1 MSWPEDSRQQRFS
14 LVSARFLLLRFRR
27 FHSINWGVNSRHAEN
42 LFRKNAIDS
51 LTAKQ
56 HGRPIAVVP
65 RPWIWLTFLCIA
77 FCAASC
83 IFCWKAEYA
92 RKETVRGW
100 LVSER
105 GVVRVTHG
113 TSATVESVMRKAGD
127 AVRQGDAIAHFSTEE
142 TLGNGK
148 ASTSGI
154 LAELHDQLA
163 QTDSREIL
171 LRNEIAA
178 QHVALDRQ
186 VGSITN
192 EIVDVREQM
201 REQLSRVT
209 RATENLDRVR
219 RIRNSGALAEVEFLR
234 QEDDVAAMRLSLGRL
249 RQEHNRL
256 NRERQELL
264 AAQAGLDFELEDGV
278 ASLATARAELR
289 QRITVQE
296 QRRLVILQAP
306 IDGTL
311 ATLDVVAG
319 ARVRSQQLIATIVPE
334 QSPLAADVY
343 VPSRAIGLIREGQV
357 VRLLYDAFPHE
368 QFGVASGNVE
378 SIAGFVSLPAD
389 VPQTFGI
396 REAAYKVRIAV
407 DADYVTDRT
416 GRHALRPGMS
426 LGAEIVLEKRS
437 LAQWLLAPFRGRF

>member
-1 MSWPEDSRQQRFS
+1 M
-14 LVSARFLLLRFRR
+14 
-27 FHSINWGVNSRHAEN
+27 
-42 LFRKNAIDS
+42 
-51 LTAKQ
+51 
-56 HGRPIAVVP
+56 
-65 RPWIWLTFLCIA
+65 TFFCIA
-77 FCAASC
+77 LCAATC
-83 IFCWKAEYA
+83 VFCWNADYA

-100 LVSER
+100 LVSEQ

-113 TSATVESVMRKAGD
+113 TSAIVESVMRKAGD
-127 AVRQGDAIAHFSTEE
+127 EVRQGDAIAHFSTEE
-142 TLGNGK
+142 MLGNGEP
-148 ASTSGI
+148 STSGI
-154 LAELHDQLA
+154 LAELHDQLE
-163 QTDSREIL
+163 QTDSRESL

-178 QHVALDRQ
+178 QHAALERQ
-186 VGSITN
+186 VRGIAK
-192 EIVDVREQM
+192 EIVDVREQI
-201 REQLSRVT
+201 REQHARVSR
-209 RATENLDRVR
+209 AAENLDRVQ

-234 QEDDVAAMRLSLGRL
+234 QEDDVAAMRLTLGRL
-249 RQEHNRL
+249 RQEHNRT
-256 NRERQELL
+256 NRERQGLL
-264 AAQAGLDFELEDGV
+264 AAQAGLDFELENGI

-296 QRRLVILQAP
+296 QRRLVVLQAP

-319 ARVRSQQLIATIVPE
+319 TRVRSQQLIATIVPL

-389 VPQTFGI
+389 VPQTFGV

-437 LAQWLLAPFRGRF
+437 LAEWLLAPFRGRF

>member
-1 MSWPEDSRQQRFS
+1 M
-14 LVSARFLLLRFRR
+14 
-27 FHSINWGVNSRHAEN
+27 
-42 LFRKNAIDS
+42 
-51 LTAKQ
+51 
-56 HGRPIAVVP
+56 
-65 RPWIWLTFLCIA
+65 TFFCIA
-77 FCAASC
+77 LCAATC
-83 IFCWKAEYA
+83 VFCWNADYA

-100 LVSER
+100 LVSEQ

-113 TSATVESVMRKAGD
+113 TSAIVESVMRKAGD
-127 AVRQGDAIAHFSTEE
+127 EVRQGDAIAHFSTEE
-142 TLGNGK
+142 MLGHGEP
-148 ASTSGI
+148 STSGI
-154 LAELHDQLA
+154 LAELHDQLE
-163 QTDSREIL
+163 QTDSRESL

-178 QHVALDRQ
+178 QHAALERQ
-186 VGSITN
+186 VRGIAK
-192 EIVDVREQM
+192 EIVDVREQI
-201 REQLSRVT
+201 REQHARVSR
-209 RATENLDRVR
+209 AAENLDRVQ

-234 QEDDVAAMRLSLGRL
+234 QEDDVAAMRLTLGRL

-256 NRERQELL
+256 NRERQGLL
-264 AAQAGLDFELEDGV
+264 AAQAGLDFELENGI

-296 QRRLVILQAP
+296 QRRLVVLQAP

-319 ARVRSQQLIATIVPE
+319 TRVRSQQLIATIVPL

-389 VPQTFGI
+389 VPQTFGV

-437 LAQWLLAPFRGRF
+437 LAEWLLAPFRGRF

>member
-1 MSWPEDSRQQRFS
+1 M
-14 LVSARFLLLRFRR
+14 
-27 FHSINWGVNSRHAEN
+27 
-42 LFRKNAIDS
+42 
-51 LTAKQ
+51 
-56 HGRPIAVVP
+56 
-65 RPWIWLTFLCIA
+65 TFFCIA
-77 FCAASC
+77 LCAATC
-83 IFCWKAEYA
+83 VFCRNADYA

-100 LVSER
+100 LVSEQ
-105 GVVRVTHG
+105 GVVRITHG
-113 TSATVESVMRKAGD
+113 TSAIVESVMRKAGD
-127 AVRQGDAIAHFSTEE
+127 EVRQGDAIAHFSTEE
-142 TLGNGK
+142 MLGNGE

-154 LAELHDQLA
+154 LAELHDQLE
-163 QTDSREIL
+163 QTDSRESL

-178 QHVALDRQ
+178 QHAALERQ
-186 VGSITN
+186 VRGIAK
-192 EIVDVREQM
+192 EIVDVGEQIREQY
-201 REQLSRVT
+201 SRVS
-209 RATENLDRVR
+209 RAAENLDRVQH
-219 RIRNSGALAEVEFLR
+219 IRNSGALAEVEFLR
-234 QEDDVAAMRLSLGRL
+234 QEDDVAAMRLTLGRL

-256 NRERQELL
+256 NRERQGLL
-264 AAQAGLDFELEDGV
+264 AAQAGLDFELENGI

-296 QRRLVILQAP
+296 QRRLVVLQAP

-319 ARVRSQQLIATIVPE
+319 TRVRSQQLIATIVPL

-368 QFGVASGNVE
+368 QFGAASGNVE

-389 VPQTFGI
+389 VPQTFGV

-437 LAQWLLAPFRGRF
+437 LAEWLLAPFRGRF

>member
-1 MSWPEDSRQQRFS
+1 
-14 LVSARFLLLRFRR
+14 
-27 FHSINWGVNSRHAEN
+27 
-42 LFRKNAIDS
+42 
-51 LTAKQ
+51 
-56 HGRPIAVVP
+56 
-65 RPWIWLTFLCIA
+65 
-77 FCAASC
+77 
-83 IFCWKAEYA
+83 
-92 RKETVRGW
+92 
-100 LVSER
+100 
-105 GVVRVTHG
+105 
-113 TSATVESVMRKAGD
+113 
-127 AVRQGDAIAHFSTEE
+127 
-142 TLGNGK
+142 
-148 ASTSGI
+148 
-154 LAELHDQLA
+154 
-163 QTDSREIL
+163 L

-407 DADYVTDRT
+407 EADYVTDRT

>member
-1 MSWPEDSRQQRFS
+1 M
-14 LVSARFLLLRFRR
+14 
-27 FHSINWGVNSRHAEN
+27 
-42 LFRKNAIDS
+42 
-51 LTAKQ
+51 
-56 HGRPIAVVP
+56 
-65 RPWIWLTFLCIA
+65 TFFCIA
-77 FCAASC
+77 LCAATC
-83 IFCWKAEYA
+83 VFCWNADYA

-100 LVSER
+100 LVSEQ

-113 TSATVESVMRKAGD
+113 TSAIVESVLRKAGD
-127 AVRQGDAIAHFSTEE
+127 EVRQGDAIAHFSTEE
-142 TLGNGK
+142 MLGNGE

-154 LAELHDQLA
+154 LAELHDQLE
-163 QTDSREIL
+163 QTDSRESL

-178 QHVALDRQ
+178 QHAALERQ
-186 VGSITN
+186 VRGLAK
-192 EIVDVREQM
+192 EIVDVGEQIREQH
-201 REQLSRVT
+201 SRVS
-209 RATENLDRVR
+209 RAAENLDRVQH
-219 RIRNSGALAEVEFLR
+219 IRNSGALAEVEFLR
-234 QEDDVAAMRLSLGRL
+234 QEDDVAAMRLTLGRL

-256 NRERQELL
+256 NRERQGLL
-264 AAQAGLDFELEDGV
+264 AAQAGLDFELENGI

-296 QRRLVILQAP
+296 QRRLVVLQAP

-319 ARVRSQQLIATIVPE
+319 TRVRSQQLIATIVPL

-389 VPQTFGI
+389 VPQTFGV

-437 LAQWLLAPFRGRF
+437 LAEWLLAPFRGRF

>member
-1 MSWPEDSRQQRFS
+1 MMF
-14 LVSARFLLLRFRR
+14 F
-27 FHSINWGVNSRHAEN
+27 
-42 LFRKNAIDS
+42 
-51 LTAKQ
+51 
-56 HGRPIAVVP
+56 
-65 RPWIWLTFLCIA
+65 CIA
-77 FCAASC
+77 LCAATC
-83 IFCWKAEYA
+83 VFCWNADYA

-100 LVSER
+100 LVSEQ

-113 TSATVESVMRKAGD
+113 TSAIVESVLRKAGD
-127 AVRQGDAIAHFSTEE
+127 EVRQGDAIAHFSTEE
-142 TLGNGK
+142 MLGNGE

-154 LAELHDQLA
+154 LAELHDQLE
-163 QTDSREIL
+163 QTDSRESL

-178 QHVALDRQ
+178 QHAALERQ
-186 VGSITN
+186 VRGIAK
-192 EIVDVREQM
+192 EIVDVGEQIREQY
-201 REQLSRVT
+201 SRVS
-209 RATENLDRVR
+209 RAAENLDRVQ

-234 QEDDVAAMRLSLGRL
+234 QEDDVAAMRLTLGRL

-256 NRERQELL
+256 NRERQGLL
-264 AAQAGLDFELEDGV
+264 AAQAGLDFELENGI

-296 QRRLVILQAP
+296 QRRLVVLQAP

-319 ARVRSQQLIATIVPE
+319 TRVRSQQLIATIVLL

-389 VPQTFGI
+389 VPQTFGV

-437 LAQWLLAPFRGRF
+437 LAEWLLAPFRGRF

>member
-1 MSWPEDSRQQRFS
+1 M
-14 LVSARFLLLRFRR
+14 
-27 FHSINWGVNSRHAEN
+27 
-42 LFRKNAIDS
+42 
-51 LTAKQ
+51 
-56 HGRPIAVVP
+56 
-65 RPWIWLTFLCIA
+65 TFFCVAL
-77 FCAASC
+77 CAATC
-83 IFCWKAEYA
+83 VFCWNADYA

-100 LVSER
+100 LVSEQ

-113 TSATVESVMRKAGD
+113 TSAIVESVLRKAGD
-127 AVRQGDAIAHFSTEE
+127 EVRQGDAIAHFSTEE
-142 TLGNGK
+142 MLGNGE

-154 LAELHDQLA
+154 LAELHDQLE
-163 QTDSREIL
+163 QTDSRESL

-178 QHVALDRQ
+178 QHAALERQ
-186 VGSITN
+186 VRGIAK
-192 EIVDVREQM
+192 EIVDVGEQIREQH
-201 REQLSRVT
+201 SRVS
-209 RATENLDRVR
+209 RAAENLDRVQH
-219 RIRNSGALAEVEFLR
+219 IRNSGALAEVEFLR
-234 QEDDVAAMRLSLGRL
+234 QEDDVAAMRLTLGRL

-256 NRERQELL
+256 NREQQGLL
-264 AAQAGLDFELEDGV
+264 AAQAGLDFELENGI

-296 QRRLVILQAP
+296 QRRLVVLQAP

-319 ARVRSQQLIATIVPE
+319 TRVRSQQLIATIVPL

-389 VPQTFGI
+389 VPQTFGV

-416 GRHALRPGMS
+416 GRYALRPGMS

-437 LAQWLLAPFRGRF
+437 LAEWLLAPFRGRF

>member
-1 MSWPEDSRQQRFS
+1 MSWPEHSRQQRLS

-65 RPWIWLTFLCIA
+65 RPWTWLTFLCIA

-142 TLGNGK
+142 TLGNGE

-154 LAELHDQLA
+154 LTELHDQLA
-163 QTDSREIL
+163 QTDSRETL

-186 VGSITN
+186 VGSITK

-296 QRRLVILQAP
+296 QRRLVVLQAP

-334 QSPLAADVY
+334 QSPLVADVY

-407 DADYVTDRT
+407 NADYVTDRT

>member
-1 MSWPEDSRQQRFS
+1 MMF
-14 LVSARFLLLRFRR
+14 F
-27 FHSINWGVNSRHAEN
+27 
-42 LFRKNAIDS
+42 
-51 LTAKQ
+51 
-56 HGRPIAVVP
+56 
-65 RPWIWLTFLCIA
+65 CIA
-77 FCAASC
+77 LCAATC
-83 IFCWKAEYA
+83 VFCWNADYA

-100 LVSER
+100 LVSEQ

-113 TSATVESVMRKAGD
+113 TSAIVESVLRKAGD
-127 AVRQGDAIAHFSTEE
+127 EVRQGDAIAHFSTQEM
-142 TLGNGK
+142 LGNGE

-154 LAELHDQLA
+154 LAELHDQLE
-163 QTDSREIL
+163 QTDSRESL

-178 QHVALDRQ
+178 QHAALERQ
-186 VGSITN
+186 VRGIAK
-192 EIVDVREQM
+192 EIVDVGEQIREQY
-201 REQLSRVT
+201 SRVS
-209 RATENLDRVR
+209 RAAENLDRVQ

-234 QEDDVAAMRLSLGRL
+234 QEDDVAAMRLTLGRL

-256 NRERQELL
+256 NRERQGFL
-264 AAQAGLDFELEDGV
+264 AAQAGLDFELENGI

-296 QRRLVILQAP
+296 QRRLVVLQAP

-319 ARVRSQQLIATIVPE
+319 TRVRSQQLIATIVPL

-389 VPQTFGI
+389 VPQTFGV

-437 LAQWLLAPFRGRF
+437 LAEWLLAPFRGRF

>member
-1 MSWPEDSRQQRFS
+1 MMF
-14 LVSARFLLLRFRR
+14 F
-27 FHSINWGVNSRHAEN
+27 
-42 LFRKNAIDS
+42 
-51 LTAKQ
+51 
-56 HGRPIAVVP
+56 
-65 RPWIWLTFLCIA
+65 CIA
-77 FCAASC
+77 LCAATC
-83 IFCWKAEYA
+83 VFCWNADYA

-100 LVSER
+100 LVSEQ

-113 TSATVESVMRKAGD
+113 TSAIVESVLRKAGD
-127 AVRQGDAIAHFSTEE
+127 EVRQGDAIAHFSTEE
-142 TLGNGK
+142 MLGNGE

-154 LAELHDQLA
+154 LAELHDQLE
-163 QTDSREIL
+163 QTDSRESL

-178 QHVALDRQ
+178 QHAALERQ
-186 VGSITN
+186 VRGIAK
-192 EIVDVREQM
+192 EIVDVGEQIREQY
-201 REQLSRVT
+201 SRVS
-209 RATENLDRVR
+209 RAAENLDRVQ

-234 QEDDVAAMRLSLGRL
+234 QEDDVAAMRLTLGRL

-256 NRERQELL
+256 NRERQGLL
-264 AAQAGLDFELEDGV
+264 AAQAGLDFELENGI

-296 QRRLVILQAP
+296 QRRLVVLQAP

-319 ARVRSQQLIATIVPE
+319 TRVRSQQLIATIVPL

-389 VPQTFGI
+389 VPQTFGV

-437 LAQWLLAPFRGRF
+437 LAEWLLAPFRGRF

>member
-1 MSWPEDSRQQRFS
+1 M
-14 LVSARFLLLRFRR
+14 
-27 FHSINWGVNSRHAEN
+27 
-42 LFRKNAIDS
+42 
-51 LTAKQ
+51 
-56 HGRPIAVVP
+56 
-65 RPWIWLTFLCIA
+65 TFFCIA
-77 FCAASC
+77 LCAATC
-83 IFCWKAEYA
+83 VFCWNADYA

-100 LVSER
+100 LVSEQ

-113 TSATVESVMRKAGD
+113 TSAIVESVMRKAGD
-127 AVRQGDAIAHFSTEE
+127 EVRQGDAIAHFSTEE
-142 TLGNGK
+142 MLGNGE

-154 LAELHDQLA
+154 LAELHDQLE
-163 QTDSREIL
+163 QTDSRESL

-178 QHVALDRQ
+178 QHAALERQ
-186 VGSITN
+186 VRGIAK
-192 EIVDVREQM
+192 EIVDVREQI
-201 REQLSRVT
+201 REQHSRVL
-209 RATENLDRVR
+209 RAAENLNRVQ
-219 RIRNSGALAEVEFLR
+219 RIRDSGALAEVEFLR
-234 QEDDVAAMRLSLGRL
+234 QEDDVAAMRMTLGRL

-256 NRERQELL
+256 NRERQGLL
-264 AAQAGLDFELEDGV
+264 AAQAGLDFALENGI

-296 QRRLVILQAP
+296 QRRLVVLQAP

-319 ARVRSQQLIATIVPE
+319 TRVRSQQLIATIVPL

-389 VPQTFGI
+389 VPQTFGV

-437 LAQWLLAPFRGRF
+437 LAEWLLAPFRGRF

>member
-1 MSWPEDSRQQRFS
+1 M
-14 LVSARFLLLRFRR
+14 
-27 FHSINWGVNSRHAEN
+27 
-42 LFRKNAIDS
+42 
-51 LTAKQ
+51 
-56 HGRPIAVVP
+56 
-65 RPWIWLTFLCIA
+65 TFFCIA
-77 FCAASC
+77 LCAATC
-83 IFCWKAEYA
+83 VFCWNADYA

-100 LVSER
+100 LVSEQ

-113 TSATVESVMRKAGD
+113 TSAIVESVLRKAGD
-127 AVRQGDAIAHFSTEE
+127 EVRQGDAIAHFSTEE
-142 TLGNGK
+142 MLGNGE

-154 LAELHDQLA
+154 LAELHDQLE
-163 QTDSREIL
+163 QTDSRESL

-178 QHVALDRQ
+178 QHAALERQ
-186 VGSITN
+186 VRGIAK
-192 EIVDVREQM
+192 EIVDVREQI
-201 REQLSRVT
+201 REQHSRVL
-209 RATENLDRVR
+209 RAAENLNRVQ
-219 RIRNSGALAEVEFLR
+219 RIRDSGALAEVEFLR
-234 QEDDVAAMRLSLGRL
+234 QEDDVAAMRMTLGRL

-256 NRERQELL
+256 NRERQGLL
-264 AAQAGLDFELEDGV
+264 AAQAGLDFALENGI

-296 QRRLVILQAP
+296 QRRLVVLQAP

-319 ARVRSQQLIATIVPE
+319 TRVRSQQLIATIVPL

-389 VPQTFGI
+389 VPQTFGV

-437 LAQWLLAPFRGRF
+437 LAEWLLAPFRGRF

>member
-1 MSWPEDSRQQRFS
+1 M
-14 LVSARFLLLRFRR
+14 
-27 FHSINWGVNSRHAEN
+27 NSRHAEN

-56 HGRPIAVVP
+56 DGRPIALMP
-65 RPWIWLTFLCIA
+65 RSWTWLTFLCVA
-77 FCAASC
+77 FCAAAC

-100 LVSER
+100 LVSEQ

-113 TSATVESVMRKAGD
+113 TSAIVEGVMRKAGD
-127 AVRQGDAIAHFSTEE
+127 EVRRGDAIAHFSTEE
-142 TLGNGK
+142 TLGNGE

-163 QTDSREIL
+163 QTRFRESL
-171 LRNEIAA
+171 LRDEIAA
-178 QHVALDRQ
+178 QHAALDRQ
-186 VGSITN
+186 VRGIAN
-192 EIVDVREQM
+192 EIVDVEEQM
-201 REQLSRVT
+201 REQHARVT
-209 RATENLDRVR
+209 RAAENLERVE
-219 RIRNSGALAEVEFLR
+219 RIRNSGALADVEFLR
-234 QEDDVAAMRLSLGRL
+234 QEDEVAAMRLSLARL
-249 RQEHNRL
+249 RQAHNRL
-256 NRERQELL
+256 NRERQEFL
-264 AAQAGLDFELEDGV
+264 AAQAGLDFELENGL

-319 ARVRSQQLIATIVPE
+319 TRVRPQQLIATIVPE

-368 QFGVASGNVE
+368 QFGVASGNVD
-378 SIAGFVSLPAD
+378 SIAGFVSLPTD

-416 GRHALRPGMS
+416 GRYALRPGMS